1 MSEKSRV
8 YALLDEQNNVT
19 RIEGE
24 YTLPADLS
32 GWTFIEDGTPCD
44 RLNLAQSHYLD
55 KPIMTDEG
63 VYRYRCIDGVIY
75 EKSQAEI
82 DSEITPEIV
91 TPSIEERLND
101 MENALCEL
109 FESLG

>member
-1 MSEKSRV
+1 MEEKSRV

-24 YTLPADLS
+24 YTLPSDLTD
-32 GWTFIEDGTPCD
+32 WTFIEDGAPCD
-44 RLNLAQSHYLD
+44 RLNLAQSHFLD
-55 KPIMTDEG
+55 KPIITDEG

-82 DSEITPEIV
+82 DAEIV
-91 TPSIEERLND
+91 PEEPVVDRLDIIESQVLYT
-101 MENALCEL
+101 ALMTDTL
-109 FESLG
+109 I